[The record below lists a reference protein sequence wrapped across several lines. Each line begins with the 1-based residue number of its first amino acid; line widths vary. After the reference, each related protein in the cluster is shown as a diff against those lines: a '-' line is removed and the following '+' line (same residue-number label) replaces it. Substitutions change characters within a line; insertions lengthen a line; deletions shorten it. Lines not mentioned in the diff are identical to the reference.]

1 MDWDNF
7 SNTKVYTGS
16 DIVLFRG
23 MYWIKKIPYISD
35 KTETTIIPAELSDL
49 NGLLL
54 FPPATATL
62 LMQPKSR
69 DDESEPKSH
78 L

>member
-7 SNTKVYTGS
+7 SNTKAYTGS
-16 DIVLFRG
+16 DIVLFLG
-23 MYWIKKIPYISD
+23 MYWIKKISSISD
-35 KTETTIIPAELSDL
+35 KTETIIIPAERSDFER
-49 NGLLL
+49 LLL
-54 FPPATATL
+54 FPPATATV